1 MKKKII
7 LMSVAGAMMLTLII
21 GGTMA
26 GFTAQSE
33 AGTADISTKQLGITL
48 EDGNVPMANAMEEIE
63 IAMPGDEIPVPYRV
77 TNDVAD
83 GYDLYTR
90 VTIYKYWEDRS
101 LDAKN
106 IQIYVGS
113 GEDKV
118 ELKAG
123 TNVDGWIVWYEDEEQ
138 VIAYYTRP
146 LAAGESTSDILDTLT
161 VSKEISNSYTGQTVK
176 LEIEAD
182 AVQKAVAESSIPAEW
197 GVYPKF
203 DSNGTITAIAE

>member
-1 MKKKII
+1 
-7 LMSVAGAMMLTLII
+7 MSVAGAMMLTLII

-33 AGTADISTKQLGITL
+33 DGTADITTKQLGITL
-48 EDGNVPMANAMEEIE
+48 VDGKVPMAGAAEEVQ

-77 TNDVAD
+77 TNDVPD

-106 IQIYVGS
+106 IQLYAGS
-113 GEDKV
+113 GDAKT
-118 ELKAG
+118 ELTAG
-123 TNVDGWIVWYEDEEQ
+123 TKVGDWIVWYQDEEQ

-146 LAAGESTSDILDTLT
+146 LASGESTGNILDTLS
-161 VSKEISNSYTGQTVK
+161 VSSDITNEYTGQTVK

-197 GVYPKF
+197 GVYPTF